1 MLVLKHVIP
10 GGALLPGASALS
22 AAEAGPKLR
31 EPFGGELLFSVRSQG
46 TTGRLRTGR
55 GVAMVAKC
63 KVDERLRPSPA
74 ALGNA
79 LFLDTPGFLC
89 RIESKS

>member
-10 GGALLPGASALS
+10 GGTLLPGCSATTAGEAWPAS
-22 AAEAGPKLR
+22 R
-31 EPFGGELLFSVRSQG
+31 EPSGDDLLFSVRSQG
-46 TTGRLRTGR
+46 TTGRLRVGR
-55 GVAMVAKC
+55 GVAMVAKR

-79 LFLDTPGFLC
+79 LFLRTPGFLY